1 MSETSMKILEGI
13 GLAVK
18 KMSEPEQEKLLWF
31 CFCEGLAAAARAQG
45 AAQDSA

>member
-1 MSETSMKILEGI
+1 MSETSMKILEEI

-31 CFCEGLAAAARAQG
+31 CEGLAAAARAQG